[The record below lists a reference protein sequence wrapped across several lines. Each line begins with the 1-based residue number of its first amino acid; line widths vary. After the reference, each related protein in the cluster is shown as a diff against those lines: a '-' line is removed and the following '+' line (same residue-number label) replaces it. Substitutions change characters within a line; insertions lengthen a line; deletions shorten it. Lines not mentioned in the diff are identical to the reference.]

1 MLEKYEFINHTAD
14 IGIKVKGE
22 SLKDLFSNAGYA
34 MFDILVE
41 IKDVKPEE
49 NLTVKIP
56 GGQIEDILANWLRE
70 LLLKFNIDGW
80 VLKVFDVYRVDE
92 SGLEATVKG
101 EKMDP
106 LRHRLKTEIKAV
118 TYHNL
123 KVYKNGNI
131 WKAQIIFDV

>member
-14 IGIKVKGE
+14 IGIKVKGK

-49 NLTVKIP
+49 NLTIKIP
-56 GGQIEDILANWLRE
+56 GGQIEDILADWLRE

-106 LRHRLKTEIKAV
+106 SRHRLKTEIKAV